1 MIQNFLRP
9 PRSIA
14 EFIADGLRMIGL
26 LSVGV
31 AAIWFSVTD
40 AGILAFALPALMAA
54 RFIGVH
60 PAFDIC
66 FSVTVLIAAWSNVF
80 DLYRTVPGWDSAIHL
95 VCTAVLTVMLYQ
107 LLARFDVVPDLGEES
122 LRPRTIIVTFTS
134 LGLALSVLWEFVEW
148 VGFVW
153 ITDDIFVEYHDTI
166 GDMAAGGLGSL
177 GAGIVV
183 ARSVIRKR
191 GRARARD

>member
-1 MIQNFLRP
+1 MIENFLRP

-14 EFIADGLRMIGL
+14 EYLADGLRVIGL

-31 AAIWFSVTD
+31 AAIWFSATD

-60 PAFDIC
+60 PTFDIC

-80 DLYRTVPGWDSAIHL
+80 DLYRTVPGWDSVMHL
-95 VCTAVLTVMLYQ
+95 GCTAVLTPMLYQ
-107 LLARFDVVPDLGEES
+107 LLARFDVVPDLGGGS
-122 LRPRTIIVTFTS
+122 LKPRTIIVAFTS

-148 VGFVW
+148 AGFVW

-166 GDMAAGGLGSL
+166 GDMAAGGLGAL

-183 ARSVIRKR
+183 ARSITIK
-191 GRARARD
+191 RARA